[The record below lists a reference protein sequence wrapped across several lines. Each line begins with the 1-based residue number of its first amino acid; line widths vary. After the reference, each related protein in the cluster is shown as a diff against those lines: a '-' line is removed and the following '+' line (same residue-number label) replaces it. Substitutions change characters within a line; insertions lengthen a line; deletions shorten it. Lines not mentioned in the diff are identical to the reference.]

1 MTMSTARPRRV
12 RALAVAAAVGLAL
25 YSGGQAPATAVPNP
39 FGDASHSVDAPSS
52 GGDSGGGD
60 SSSGDSGGSGSGNSG
75 GSDSSGSDT
84 GGGSGS
90 GSGSGSGGSGSGG
103 SGSGGG
109 DSGSGSTRSGDGD
122 SDGGGSGDGGAAES
136 GPESG
141 SDPGTTPDSGDTTG
155 EPSGPVAENDIF
167 PQFPDPPAESDGSS
181 AGEPAVPPAAEDAE
195 PDPESSS
202 DSTPRHTSLDVDVK
216 KEPGP
221 TEPDTPNHT
230 GDGTTPPP
238 AADALRPGDTALA
251 ARAADVTRSKVAGE
265 VSPSRNPPPW
275 APLLK
280 TSTPPVAVPL
290 QPHETGA
297 LGLLTFLGINI
308 LGGGST
314 GAASPAPWTLL
325 WWIRRFGTQS
335 PVASVE
341 TPAARDTF
349 GLSTDPDQFLTAA
362 DGPDTTGA
370 VPQFALVGG
379 LVLGSALLGRKRM
392 SAAVTVTANGP
403 TPTIPIPDS
412 EPAEPTPAPA
422 PGPAP
427 AGILHGSLR
436 FTDPD
441 GNPIPTTLHGVTP
454 TGDRTFRM
462 ASGSV
467 LTYDAP
473 AGTYTY
479 TPALQARIA
488 ATAPGAPESARFDS
502 VMITADDGRGG
513 TTPITVALPITSPYS
528 LGQVI
533 VPGCQI
539 DEVVIGLEDVA
550 FVTTQRGDGCTQ
562 VSVVRPKSMTV
573 ASIPIAGSPTEPDR
587 GVVLGPDGRAHQ
599 LTELTEIA
607 GDTIR
612 TSVRITRID
621 PSGAASTTGPILG
634 LPADHLRF
642 DDAGVGYL
650 LTTWPDDD
658 GRTYTYLTALG
669 LDGIA
674 STLPRIPG
682 ADSRLILP
690 PSGKVLVSTS
700 DADGTRLHEAG
711 AGELSLVGQVFDGA
725 GGDIWARHG
734 DSLYFVR
741 HRVDLDAMVATLVI
755 RHPDGS
761 LDTVDGIPGRL
772 ASVVPTET
780 AVYVVSRS
788 PDSVVVTAVHPDG
801 RRSSVTLSG
810 VGDCD
815 AVAGPDDHLYLPL
828 ANPLTGENTVVGIS
842 PDAVSRVMASGIG
855 QAWARADESGSVF
868 LTTTTLTPEGED
880 ITTVTVICGD
890 GTKREA
896 RVDGTPVSVHF
907 DRHGAAHLPMLTTDP
922 ANGDPLVSLAVVR
935 PNSAT
940 VVSATVVGEPAGPPA
955 IANDGRTYLPLTRFC
970 PETRWPKTTLVVFHA
985 DGSAIEAGDFYGH
998 ATHGPVLTLDDDVIL
1013 LTDDAGTT
1021 TIRPIRMAA
1030 GGGRHAADPTAA
1042 MVFDVTPA
1050 ITDID
1055 TETGT
1060 VSGSVADAA
1069 CSSRALSFLTTDT
1082 QVALDSDSGTFV
1094 FTPTADQRRA
1104 MAGPVAHDFAV
1115 LVSDESGASTVI
1127 SVSVPIVPASPLETR
1142 E

>member
-25 YSGGQAPATAVPNP
+25 YSGGQAPATAEPSP
-39 FGDASHSVDAPSS
+39 FGGASHSVDAPSS

-60 SSSGDSGGSGSGNSG
+60 SSSGDSGGSGSGGSDNSG
-75 GSDSSGSDT
+75 GSDSSGSGT
-84 GGGSGS
+84 GG
-90 GSGSGSGGSGSGG
+90 GSGSGGSGSGG
-103 SGSGGG
+103 GGSGGG

-122 SDGGGSGDGGAAES
+122 SDGGGSGDGDAAES

-141 SDPGTTPDSGDTTG
+141 SDTGTTPDSGPG
-155 EPSGPVAENDIF
+155 EPSGPVAENEIF
-167 PQFPDPPAESDGSS
+167 PQFPDPPAQSEGSS
-181 AGEPAVPPAAEDAE
+181 AGEAAVPPAAEETE

-202 DSTPRHTSLDVDVK
+202 DATPRHTSLDVDVK

-221 TEPDTPNHT
+221 AGADAPDRTR
-230 GDGTTPPP
+230 DGSTPPP
-238 AADALRPGDTALA
+238 AADAPRPGDTALA
-251 ARAADVTRSKVAGE
+251 ARSADLTRSKFAGG
-265 VSPSRNPPPW
+265 VPPSGSPPPW

-280 TSTPPVAVPL
+280 TSTPPVAVAP

-341 TPAARDTF
+341 PPATPDTF
-349 GLSTDPDQFLTAA
+349 GLSTDPDRFLSAA
-362 DGPDTTGA
+362 DGPNTTGA

-392 SAAVTVTANGP
+392 SAAVTVTAGGP
-403 TPTIPIPDS
+403 TPTIPVPDS
-412 EPAEPTPAPA
+412 RPAGPIPAPA
-422 PGPAP
+422 PSPAP

-454 TGDRTFRM
+454 TGDRTFRT

-479 TPALQARIA
+479 TPTLQARIA

-528 LGQVI
+528 LGQVT

-539 DEVVIGLEDVA
+539 DEVAIGLEDVA

-573 ASIPIAGSPTEPDR
+573 ASVPIAGSPTEPDR

-599 LTELTEIA
+599 VTELTEIA

-669 LDGIA
+669 LDGTA

-682 ADSRLILP
+682 TDSRLILS

-700 DADGTRLHEAG
+700 DADKTRLHEAD
-711 AGELSLVGQVFDGA
+711 AGRLSLVGQVFDEE

-734 DSLYFVR
+734 DSLYFVS
-741 HRVDLDAMVATLVI
+741 HRLDLDAPVATLAI

-761 LDTVDGIPGRL
+761 LDTIDGIPGRV

-801 RRSSVTLSG
+801 RRSSVALSG
-810 VGDCD
+810 VSDCD

-842 PDAVSRVMASGIG
+842 PDAVSRVVTSGIG

-890 GTKREA
+890 GTKHAA
-896 RVDGTPVSVHF
+896 RVDGTPISVHF
-907 DRHGAAHLPMLTTDP
+907 DRRGAAHLPMLTTDP

-935 PNSAT
+935 PDSAT

-955 IANDGRTYLPLTRFC
+955 ITNDGRTYLPLTRFC

-985 DGSAIEAGDFYGH
+985 DGSAVEAGEFYGH
-998 ATHGPVLTLDDDVIL
+998 STHGPALTVDDDVIL

-1021 TIRPIRMAA
+1021 TIRPIRMAT

-1050 ITDID
+1050 ISDINID
-1055 TETGT
+1055 TGT

-1069 CSSRALSFLTTDT
+1069 CPSRALSFLTTDT
-1082 QVALDSDSGTFV
+1082 QVELDSDSGTFV
-1094 FTPTADQRRA
+1094 FTPTEDQRRA
-1104 MAGPVAHDFAV
+1104 TAETATHEFAV
-1115 LVSDESGASTVI
+1115 LVSDESGSSTVI
-1127 SVSVPIVPASPLETR
+1127 SVSVPIVPVSSLETL